1 MTALAP
7 DVVGASAPAT
17 PVGASAGMPLSAH
30 LREARTRSLRAV
42 AALLVG
48 VVVGYVLSD
57 QVMEVVRAPITA
69 LAESRDASLNY
80 DSITGAFDLKLKI
93 ALFSGIALS
102 SPIWMYELFAFLA
115 PGLDRREKK
124 YTFGFLAASVPLF
137 AGGCAA
143 GFLLFPHM
151 VELLAGFASTED
163 STLLQATYYV
173 DFILKIVLATGVAF
187 VLPVFLVMLNL
198 LGMLSARAIARS
210 WRIVIVAIVLFSAIV
225 TPAADVLSMF
235 LIAVPMTA
243 LFLVALLIAW
253 LHDRAVD
260 RRLSASTERT
270 TARTTA
276 PTTAAATEG

>member
-1 MTALAP
+1 MTSLAP
-7 DVVGASAPAT
+7 DAAEVTTSARPAAVSHRPTT
-17 PVGASAGMPLSAH
+17 PSTGMPLSSH

-48 VVVGYVLSD
+48 VVVGYLLSD
-57 QVMEVVRAPITA
+57 EVMALVRAPITA

-80 DSITGAFDLKLKI
+80 DSITGAFDLTLKI

-102 SPIWMYELFAFLA
+102 SPVWMYELFAFLA
-115 PGLDRREKK
+115 PGLDRREKR

-151 VELLAGFASTED
+151 VEMLASFASTED
-163 STLLQATYYV
+163 STLLQASYYV

-198 LGMLSARAIARS
+198 LGVLSARTIARS
-210 WRIVIVAIVLFSAIV
+210 WRIVVVAIVLFSAIV

-243 LFLVALLIAW
+243 LFLAALLIAW
-253 LHDRAVD
+253 LHDRATR
-260 RRLSASTERT
+260 RRLSAVSAEVS
-270 TARTTA
+270 
-276 PTTAAATEG
+276 PTTKE